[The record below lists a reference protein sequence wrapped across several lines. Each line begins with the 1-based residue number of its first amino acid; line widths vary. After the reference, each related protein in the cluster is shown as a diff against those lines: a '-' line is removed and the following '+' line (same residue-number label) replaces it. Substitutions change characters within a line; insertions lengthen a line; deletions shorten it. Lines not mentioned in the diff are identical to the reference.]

1 MGSHPFFSKRK
12 ILRILVAL
20 LLNYAWGLETL
31 STSIGKDTYSFR
43 RAMSVKSEDYSS
55 NILDGKDE
63 DEQEFNLPS
72 EAIKVYRDK
81 QRKRRE
87 WNDELERWKRLGIE
101 ARRDRRR
108 ETRNERVALKAKRL
122 AQKYIL
128 AQDDDGG
135 DIIPKAQLERAT
147 AFFLR
152 LLEHLFEM
160 EQVAYRRGKQRAI
173 QRELEVLSGN
183 ATEVEI
189 YLEELRAI
197 REYERGKRRALQEMV
212 FELPESWD
220 HLDDET
226 LLTLL
231 RIRGNAKRV
240 SKLRKRDAIE
250 QRLRESFSKPL
261 F

>member
-1 MGSHPFFSKRK
+1 MLCK
-12 ILRILVAL
+12 LVAL
-20 LLNYAWGLETL
+20 LLNYAWGLGTVT
-31 STSIGKDTYSFR
+31 TSIRKDMYACR
-43 RAMSVKSEDYSS
+43 MSVNAEDYSS
-55 NILDGKDE
+55 SFPGGKNE
-63 DEQEFNLPS
+63 GEEEFSLPS
-72 EAIKVYRDK
+72 DAVKVYGDK
-81 QRKRRE
+81 QRMTRQ

-108 ETRNERVALKAKRL
+108 EKRNEQLALKAQRL
-122 AQKYIL
+122 AQKYVM
-128 AQDDDGG
+128 AHDDDGS
-135 DIIPKAQLERAT
+135 DVVPKAQLERAT

-160 EQVAYRRGKQRAI
+160 EQVAHQRAKQRAI
-173 QRELEVLSGN
+173 QREIDVLSGN
-183 ATEVEI
+183 ATEIEVYLVE
-189 YLEELRAI
+189 LGAI
-197 REYERGKRRALQEMV
+197 REYERGKRRALQEMI